1 MYDWYKKKKKR
12 KRTEWIGNL
21 LEHNHITGLTFEGV
35 DPMTEIW
42 QQVNE
47 EVA

>member
-1 MYDWYKKKKKR
+1 M
-12 KRTEWIGNL
+12 TEWIGNL
-21 LEHNHITGLTFEGV
+21 LEHNHITGLTFKGFNA
-35 DPMTEIW
+35 MTEIW